1 MKKKIFMIPLAAVLL
16 AGVTGCSLDEFNPT
30 GGPTMENKASTPE
43 GYEQLIN
50 ACYFPL
56 TRQWTGGGEDWVVY
70 QAEAGTDLW
79 VSAQGRS
86 FMQHLFNYNDL
97 NGASANLEEGW
108 VSSYETINMCNA
120 AIYYASKPD
129 FGSEEARNAK
139 VAEAHFLR
147 AFFNFFVVEYFGGKY
162 LPTTFTTAPI
172 TEIPTSSVDQFYALI
187 FSDLKFA
194 MKHLPPKQAQVGR
207 ATKAAA
213 CHLYAKA
220 CLQYAAYDSAT
231 DKTQLY
237 TEAKNAA
244 AEVIDNRAAY
254 GLELY
259 AEPSQVFGVKN
270 NKSNKEAVWVATH
283 SSEPGLNPRGTSFW
297 NRVYKQFSAMR
308 LNGSCG
314 VDWALDSEYVGGN
327 ARIMPTL
334 ALLDMYE
341 DPEDT
346 RYSAFFREAYY
357 ATSDYTWSAGDCN
370 RYGKDPDVFS
380 GKKTISKHDT
390 AMWFT
395 RERVPD
401 AKARDYACF
410 GRDDVY
416 NADGTANELTIQQ
429 GYTALK
435 KFEAPGWYI
444 GDLGNSYTYADQIV
458 FRLADTYLLAAEACY
473 RLGGAEL
480 ANAADYINVVRNR
493 ACKNHDGSM
502 DIASSD
508 VDVDFILAERARELC
523 GEYTR
528 WIDLKRMGKEV
539 MARYIN
545 SNPDIKAVGKFN
557 IDIHY
562 CWPVPEGA
570 EINYVTN
577 PDELQNPGYL

>member
-1 MKKKIFMIPLAAVLL
+1 MKTNRYFILLTILLL
-16 AGVTGCSLDEFNPT
+16 AVAYGCSLDEYNPT
-30 GGPTMENKASTPE
+30 AGPTMEDKASTVD

-56 TRQWTGGGEDWVVY
+56 TRQWTGGAEDWVIY

-79 VSAQGRS
+79 VSAQGRDY
-86 FMQHLFNYNDL
+86 MQHLFNYNDL

-120 AIYYASKPD
+120 AIMYVEKPNYS
-129 FGSEEARNAK
+129 SEQARNAK
-139 VAEAHFLR
+139 VAEAYYLR
-147 AFFNFFVVEYFGGKY
+147 AFFNYFVVEYFGGKY

-172 TEIPTSSVDQFYALI
+172 TEIPTSSVDEFYALI

-194 MKHLPPKQAQVGR
+194 MQNLPATQKQIGR

-213 CHLYAKA
+213 YHLYAKA
-220 CLQYAAYDSAT
+220 CLQYAAYDSAPN
-231 DKTQLY
+231 KTELY

-244 AEVIDNRAAY
+244 TEVINNRATY

-259 AEPSQVFGVKN
+259 SESSQIFDVSN

-283 SSEPGLNPRGTSFW
+283 SSVPGLNPRGTSFW
-297 NRVYKQFSAMR
+297 NRVYKQFNALR

-314 VDWALDSEYVGGN
+314 VDWDLKSEYVGGN

-346 RYSAFFREAYY
+346 RYNAFFRETYY

-370 RYGKDPDVFS
+370 RYGKNVDDFA
-380 GKKTISKHDT
+380 GKKTIAKGDL

-395 RERVPD
+395 RENVSD
-401 AKARDYACF
+401 SKTRDYACF
-410 GRDDVY
+410 GRNDIY
-416 NADGTANELTIQQ
+416 NADGTANALTILQ

-444 GDLGNSYTYADQIV
+444 GDLGNSYTYADQII
-458 FRLADTYLLAAEACY
+458 FRLSDTYLLAAEACY
-473 RLGGAEL
+473 RLGGADL
-480 ANAADYINVVRNR
+480 ANAVTYINTVRNR
-493 ACKNHDGSM
+493 ACENHDGSM
-502 DIASSD
+502 NIDQTD
-508 VDVDFILAERARELC
+508 LDVDFILAERARELC

-528 WIDLKRMGKEV
+528 WIDLKRMGKDV
-539 MARYIN
+539 MASYIN

-557 IDIHY
+557 IATHY
-562 CWPVPEGA
+562 VWPVPEGA

-577 PDELQNPGYL
+577 PDELQNPGYQ